1 MSNDNHVKNYVL
13 ERHSSREIDR
23 HRVNEN
29 DMQIIIRVKGV
40 FVTDGWLFVCWDFAR
55 ERGDQNCINLNGDSF
70 WWDKTCSFQKFDFKS
85 KAAEFW
91 FGVKF
96 LKFESFLTF
105 KLGNS
110 SSIICATVLSYN

>member
-29 DMQIIIRVKGV
+29 DMQIIKRVKGV

-70 WWDKTCSFQKFDFKS
+70 WWDKTCSFQK
-85 KAAEFW
+85 
-91 FGVKF
+91 
-96 LKFESFLTF
+96 
-105 KLGNS
+105 
-110 SSIICATVLSYN
+110 I

>member
-1 MSNDNHVKNYVL
+1 MSKDNHVKNYML

-70 WWDKTCSFQKFDFKS
+70 WWDKTCSFQNFLLQIKS
-85 KAAEFW
+85 SRILVW
-91 FGVKF
+91 RQV
-96 LKFESFLTF
+96 FE
-105 KLGNS
+105 
-110 SSIICATVLSYN
+110 I